1 MADPVHY
8 VELVPHY
15 NGVYVFLAWLVSV
28 VGAWTTLEI
37 LLRRT
42 GNSGAWNA
50 MLLLGAGIT
59 FGSTA
64 TFGMHFV
71 GNQAVTLRFRPPW
84 EGRGIPLS
92 YNAGYTVLSLVVS
105 CLSMILAFSFI
116 GLRFSPSNW
125 RLRDEEQGSGC
136 GSEKDVGE
144 DDPVDVEFPEM
155 DRHVDFDS
163 KDQEGGF
170 SGDFK
175 GAPFDVNLKPP
186 PTGQSD
192 KTTMSRL
199 SFNSCKLTIPV
210 MPALPLSLAKRGGKA
225 AGKHRV
231 DGEDEDD
238 SDDGGDFGMH
248 SATVSKGGVAK
259 ILGAGIICGGGIAA
273 MHYVGQV
280 SISSVPRITNTW
292 YTIFLSILI
301 AMTAVSVGL
310 YMLFVHFRPKL
321 QHSWYKRLGVAMILG
336 VGVTLMHFVA
346 LLGTHYWAIEG
357 HDISRAASD
366 ARAKRLII
374 AVICVVAP
382 VCCILLLIFAYVA
395 QQRLVRQRAA
405 RHRIILAT
413 AIFDQQGLL
422 LVHPESGLL
431 PSARIYP
438 SSSPEE
444 KLSSLGFFGF
454 RRRLH
459 LEASK
464 LKLARSDPA
473 FIAFLKLSWS
483 WRTRRRSAQA
493 SADANREERDS
504 AQASGSRSGD
514 GDEGD
519 HERSR
524 LSETD
529 DAMTDSQTELM
540 RRSILSFEM
549 ASEEIAMQL
558 IGGSDV
564 KTLGVLYDG
573 ILKTGH
579 FQVSSKT
586 SGDRFT
592 VTQGQMLVLAR
603 RLKST
608 TERAALIARGF
619 VFAEPGAVARVT
631 SQAYAAPN
639 DRVFDYFRD
648 VYRFTK
654 FGVVKRLDRG
664 RLYGGVLL
672 QAIPGEGLHI
682 VVDEKQHHSL
692 PMIELASL
700 VSPAADRSKLP
711 SSTLPNITIQSVVQG
726 LQQLT
731 GQSLLDLTNVNF
743 TPSALDSAPQL
754 RSIIANMLRPYLDR
768 IISRDTMSFLLPRL
782 LIEPSIVPLTARPGP
797 TYGLDGLV
805 KDSYLL
811 CLKAVI
817 PSSIILPG
825 QALNWLPFSLYQAQS
840 ENVTL
845 VSGPTRGGRPGTGGS
860 VASRPGT
867 GASRPGTGAS
877 RPGTGVSVVSA
888 WEGRISRPGTGVSR
902 PGTGVSIS
910 SAWEGRTDHRKGS
923 AIFDKYDEDCPFPTS
938 TAAPSAS
945 PAFASAPVSSDL
957 QAPSSSGPYL
967 TSIPPQTAVQRASVH
982 SQVSTNQDSEALAGP
997 SSPPPAGGSL
1007 PVGVPEYTPD
1017 WIIPLV
1023 RSTVAQS
1030 GRATWNWEVP
1040 HRMNAGR
1047 NSD

>member
-1 MADPVHY
+1 
-8 VELVPHY
+8 
-15 NGVYVFLAWLVSV
+15 
-28 VGAWTTLEI
+28 
-37 LLRRT
+37 
-42 GNSGAWNA
+42 
-50 MLLLGAGIT
+50 
-59 FGSTA
+59 
-64 TFGMHFV
+64 
-71 GNQAVTLRFRPPW
+71 
-84 EGRGIPLS
+84 
-92 YNAGYTVLSLVVS
+92 
-105 CLSMILAFSFI
+105 MILAFSFI
-116 GLRFSPSNW
+116 GLRFSTSQW
-125 RLRDEEQGSGC
+125 RSRDEERGSGC
-136 GSEKDVGE
+136 GSEKAVGE
-144 DDPVDVEFPEM
+144 DDAVDVEYPEM
-155 DRHVDFDS
+155 DQHLDFDS
-163 KDQEGGF
+163 KDQEGGS

-175 GAPFDVNLKPP
+175 DPSFDVDLKPP

-192 KTTMSRL
+192 KTTTSRL
-199 SFNSCKLTIPV
+199 SFNSRKLSIPV
-210 MPALPLSLAKRGGKA
+210 MPVLPLSLTKRGGKA
-225 AGKHRV
+225 AGKRRA
-231 DGEDEDD
+231 DDSDEDD

-280 SISSVPRITNTW
+280 SISSVPRITNDW

-357 HDISRAASD
+357 QDISRAASD
-366 ARAKRLII
+366 AGTKRLII
-374 AVICVVAP
+374 ALICVVAP
-382 VCCILLLIFAYVA
+382 VCCILLLIFAYIA

-405 RHRIILAT
+405 RHRIILST

-438 SSSPEE
+438 SSSPEDQP
-444 KLSSLGFFGF
+444 SFLGFFGVG
-454 RRRLH
+454 RRLH

-483 WRTRRRSAQA
+483 WRTRRGSGRA
-493 SADANREERDS
+493 SADASREERDS
-504 AQASGSRSGD
+504 AQGSASRSGD
-514 GDEGD
+514 GDEGEN
-519 HERSR
+519 ERSR

-529 DAMTDSQTELM
+529 DAMTDTQTELM

-558 IGGSDV
+558 IGGPDV
-564 KTLGVLYDG
+564 KALGVLYDG

-579 FQVSSKT
+579 FQVSSKA
-586 SGDRFT
+586 SGDKFT

-603 RLKST
+603 RLKSN
-608 TERAALIARGF
+608 TERAALLARGF
-619 VFAEPGAVARVT
+619 VFAEPSAVARVT
-631 SQAYAAPN
+631 SHAYAAPN

-654 FGVVKRLDRG
+654 LGVVKRLDRG
-664 RLYGGVLL
+664 RLYGGLLLL
-672 QAIPGEGLHI
+672 QAVPGEGLHI

-700 VSPAADRSKLP
+700 VSPAADRSKLH
-711 SSTLPNITIQSVVQG
+711 SSTLPDITIQSVVQG

-731 GQSLLDLTNVNF
+731 GESLLDLTNANF

-768 IISRDTMSFLLPRL
+768 IISRETMSFLLPRL
-782 LIEPSIVPLTARPGP
+782 LIAPSIIPLTARQGP
-797 TYGLDGLV
+797 TYGLDGLA

-811 CLKAVI
+811 CLKAVV
-817 PSSIILPG
+817 PSSIVLPG
-825 QALNWLPFSLYQAQS
+825 QPLSWLPFSLYQAQS

-845 VSGPTRGGRPGTGGS
+845 VSGPLRGGRPGTGGS
-860 VASRPGT
+860 VVSRPGT
-867 GASRPGTGAS
+867 GVSRPGTGVSRPGTGVSFVSTWEGRISRPGTGAS
-877 RPGTGVSVVSA
+877 RPGTGVSVASA
-888 WEGRISRPGTGVSR
+888 WEGRI
-902 PGTGVSIS
+902 
-910 SAWEGRTDHRKGS
+910 DNRKGS
-923 AIFDKYDEDCPFPTS
+923 AIFDKHEEDSPFPTS
-938 TAAPSAS
+938 TTSPFAS
-945 PAFASAPVSSDL
+945 PAFASASVSSDV
-957 QAPSSSGPYL
+957 QSSSSAGPYL
-967 TSIPPQTAVQRASVH
+967 TSMPPQTAVQRVSVSSQASVA
-982 SQVSTNQDSEALAGP
+982 QDSEALAGP
-997 SSPPPAGGSL
+997 SSPPPAGGNL
-1007 PVGVPEYTPD
+1007 PLGVPEYTPD
-1017 WIIPLV
+1017 WIVPLV

-1030 GRATWNWEVP
+1030 GRTTWNWEVP
-1040 HRMNAGR
+1040 HRINTER
-1047 NSD
+1047 NSE